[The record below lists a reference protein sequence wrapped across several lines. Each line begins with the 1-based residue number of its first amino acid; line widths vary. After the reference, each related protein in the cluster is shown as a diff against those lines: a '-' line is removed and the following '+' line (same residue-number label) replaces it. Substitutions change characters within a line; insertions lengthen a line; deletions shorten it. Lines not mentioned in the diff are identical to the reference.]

1 MNSRLIVLIALS
13 CPSQI
18 GTAVRT
24 RIGAAMKFEIL
35 AAIACRATHFQPNVR
50 PCLHR
55 PPIHR
60 PPDRRLSK
68 QLAGLLWLPAS
79 WIFHLRSCFG
89 GRGVSAQC
97 GGSRVLPRDSSVR
110 IRSDGAV
117 PAPPWV

>member
-55 PPIHR
+55 PPISR
-60 PPDRRLSK
+60 LKDRWLY
-68 QLAGLLWLPAS
+68 QPLPGPLWWLGS
-79 WIFHLRSCFG
+79 WISHLRSYFG
-89 GRGVSAQC
+89 GREASVLSAA
-97 GGSRVLPRDSSVR
+97 SKVLRRASSVR
-110 IRSDGAV
+110 IHSGV
-117 PAPPWV
+117 V